1 MTRNELMIEFY
12 QNMLDEITSVGL
24 GNMTKNNVKVT
35 ELMINSI
42 KKRLEHYDTRNTRST
57 KSTKKA

>member
-1 MTRNELMIEFY
+1 MIEFY